1 MFKTIG
7 ISILIILLINYI
19 VHFLKTSLTEPII
32 RYIPEHE
39 IAELKNE
46 IIEIIDENTETTE
59 TMKNELSNFLM
70 EINI

>member
-1 MFKTIG
+1 MFKTIC

-19 VHFLKTSLTEPII
+19 VHFLKTSLTEPIL
-32 RYIPEHE
+32 RYIPEE
-39 IAELKNE
+39 KVSELKNE
-46 IIEIIDENTETTE
+46 IINEITEPSKTE